1 MATPPEG
8 VRFEQIVVG
17 DGHTAGIA
25 TDGSFRCWG
34 ENTRHQ
40 CPESQHDDTE
50 YGATVD
56 ANGRHSGGP
65 FYVEVSQKMTVQDLR
80 KEIRVRRRRPPP
92 ARLLSPR

>member
-1 MATPPEG
+1 M
-8 VRFEQIVVG
+8 
-17 DGHTAGIA
+17 
-25 TDGSFRCWG
+25 
-34 ENTRHQ
+34 
-40 CPESQHDDTE
+40 
-50 YGATVD
+50 D

>member
-1 MATPPEG
+1 MRPAASPFLFPPFLPSPARPPADPSPASPPSVPP
-8 VRFEQIVVG
+8 VR
-17 DGHTAGIA
+17 
-25 TDGSFRCWG
+25 
-34 ENTRHQ
+34 
-40 CPESQHDDTE
+40 PQHDDTE